1 MSTRFEITRNDKGEY
16 YFKLVNSEG
25 RTLIRSEG
33 YNAKASCTNGIESVR
48 NNAAEEKRYELKEAK
63 DGRPYFNLKAANGQ
77 IIGTSPMFA
86 DQAARGAAVATTQS
100 DAAGAAVEDLS

>member
-25 RTLIRSEG
+25 RTLIHSEG

-86 DQAARGAAVATTQS
+86 DPAARDAAVSTTQR